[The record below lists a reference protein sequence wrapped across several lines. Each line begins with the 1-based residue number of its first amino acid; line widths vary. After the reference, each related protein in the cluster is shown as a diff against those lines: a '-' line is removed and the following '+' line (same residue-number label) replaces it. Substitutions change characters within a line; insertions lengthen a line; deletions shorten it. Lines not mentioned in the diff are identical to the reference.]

1 MKSTRI
7 LLATVTTCTL
17 ALASLSGCTTTAQR
31 KEIPTPTKT
40 ESYPALR
47 TEQVDPVLKA
57 VNAALEAADKS
68 FDPKDLGG
76 RVAGPALEMR
86 SAQYKMHQKNSNSSP
101 TTLPASSELSTVT
114 SGNSWPRSLL
124 NVTGADKNGAKYVE
138 VIRQSKATDP
148 YQLWQWMQLLPKA
161 SLPET
166 DVVARGSKTLD
177 LKDSS
182 KLLLSP
188 EKAINT
194 WAATVF
200 DEKAKN
206 ADKVFVD
213 PLMEGKRE
221 ELKSLKEGI
230 GSAGKVATSIS
241 PLEMKK
247 NTLAIDLPAKKG
259 ALVATTYT
267 QEVQLT
273 EVASDKPI
281 TLSGDVVNLLDDGK
295 VKEKATWNRV
305 ICVLLQIPPKNT
317 KGGKIRV
324 VAASEVLTAASK

>member
-1 MKSTRI
+1 MRSTRI
-7 LLATVTTCTL
+7 LLSTAMAGTL

-31 KEIPTPTKT
+31 KEVPKPTKT
-40 ESYPALR
+40 VSYPALR
-47 TEQVDPVLKA
+47 TEQVDSVLKA
-57 VNAALEAADKS
+57 VNAALAVGDKS
-68 FDPKDLGG
+68 FDANDLSG
-76 RVAGPALEMR
+76 RVAGPALKMR

-101 TTLPASSELSTVT
+101 TALPASSELATVT
-114 SGNSWPRSLL
+114 SGNDWPRSLI
-124 NVTGADKNGAKYVE
+124 NVTGADGNGAKYVE

-148 YQLWQWMQLLPKA
+148 YKLWQWMQLLPKA

-177 LKDSS
+177 IKSD
-182 KLLLSP
+182 KGLLLSP
-188 EKAINT
+188 ETAINT
-194 WAATVF
+194 WAQTVF

-221 ELKSLKEGI
+221 ELKSLKEGV

-241 PLEMKK
+241 PLEIKE
-247 NTLAIDLPAKKG
+247 NTLAIDLPAKNG

-267 QEVQLT
+267 QEVNLT
-273 EVASDKPI
+273 DVASDKPI
-281 TLSGDVVNLLDDGK
+281 TLSGDVVNLLDNGK
-295 VKEKATWNRV
+295 ITEKATWNRV

-317 KGGKIRV
+317 KDGKIRV